1 MLCNCTAGQH
11 SRPSKA
17 VINLPLLF
25 LKVQLTPV
33 AFVATATAS
42 TPPVELVTA
51 YVRVALLAAAQA
63 VAVAGPFT
71 ATLGL
76 CCAVKAVTLV
86 TFAVHPVLSMAVR
99 VTANS
104 GQAAVA
110 LRLRQETVT
119 GVGEFPFT
127 AAEQAKGA
135 AAQDRQHMSATD
147 VTTP

>member
-1 MLCNCTAGQH
+1 MQPHCCTAFPL
-11 SRPSKA
+11 SRT
-17 VINLPLLF
+17 VINLPVLF

-33 AFVATATAS
+33 LFAATLTAS
-42 TPPVELVTA
+42 KPPVELVTA
-51 YVRVALLAAAQA
+51 YVRVAVAALAQA
-63 VAVAGPFT
+63 TAVAGPLT
-71 ATLGL
+71 ATVGL
-76 CCAVKAVTLV
+76 CWAVKAVALV
-86 TFAVHPVLSMAVR
+86 TFAVQPVLSLAVR

-110 LRLRQETVT
+110 LRLRQEMVT